1 MICRRRH
8 CGRGELIAEG
18 KGSCMLDYLIC
29 IYVYIY
35 IYMYF
40 QRLFSNSEGGLLGFP
55 GIFLKHLLWPSIGF
69 IEIVSVE
76 KKNVW
81 KDY

>member
-1 MICRRRH
+1 
-8 CGRGELIAEG
+8 
-18 KGSCMLDYLIC
+18 
-29 IYVYIY
+29 
-35 IYMYF
+35 MYF

-76 KKNVW
+76 KKMFGRITNNGEIIILKGICLFLSLVL
-81 KDY
+81 

>member
-8 CGRGELIAEG
+8 CGRGELIAEE

-35 IYMYF
+35 ICIYVYIY
-40 QRLFSNSEGGLLGFP
+40 LYNNAP
-55 GIFLKHLLWPSIGF
+55 GESRG
-69 IEIVSVE
+69 
-76 KKNVW
+76 
-81 KDY
+81 